1 MEPELQRM
9 LSEEHDK
16 SMFDEHLG
24 LSTNEAKG
32 IEGADKTPDEEEESN
47 TEKEDFQS
55 KFLEFSKKQS
65 SEEEDTDTASIEMP
79 SDSASPR
86 ISDDSM
92 KGSDEKQRDSEEKE
106 MATQAQEANTS
117 VKEEESSQ
125 AVAESKNEDKKVL
138 PVETKVPALT
148 AADDKPEKSD
158 SLVEKDT
165 TSEQRKQE
173 VVQETVSETLKVS
186 VEPASCES
194 NDPSNDAPRQLPDEE
209 KQAEMST
216 PDKDEELKET
226 LTPHDELKF
235 EAHNTEIPP
244 ETSNPDETENDKIS
258 QKREESRLQPSENNQ
273 ELKKDV
279 LNENKEEVNS
289 EKKEE
294 ITENDVSQVKS
305 MVESSKPL
313 EHSEESRLGAQ
324 QATVEESSE
333 SEKQSS
339 SDLKDDSV
347 EYQIPQ
353 LDGAF
358 DDSDDE
364 TDKSKTEQLSKP
376 EDSAS
381 VNKDQSTCSDGQ
393 HCGTDD
399 KNGNQSQNGETTPAG
414 SSGPVHSHSAPGGP
428 SSTSVHQQISV
439 PPQAAPHTPHQ
450 SPQVH
455 TPLQSPAAPGN
466 SSQPGTPNISSPA
479 SIPASP
485 RMHNVRAPSPFTYA
499 SQASPR
505 HPIGSPHPSISP
517 HTHSRSGTPQSS
529 PRGQL
534 TPGLHGNAPGTPTG
548 MTPMASSSQTFHL
561 PNQQIGPPPGMQ
573 VNESWLII
581 QKIVKHVV
589 HMTVC

>member
-24 LSTNEAKG
+24 LSTKEAEG

-86 ISDDSM
+86 VSDDSM

-106 MATQAQEANTS
+106 TATQAQEANTS
-117 VKEEESSQ
+117 VKEEESTQ
-125 AVAESKNEDKKVL
+125 AVAGSKNEDKKIL
-138 PVETKVPALT
+138 SVETKVSALT
-148 AADDKPEKSD
+148 AADDKPKKSD
-158 SLVEKDT
+158 SLVEKDA
-165 TSEQRKQE
+165 TSEQTKQDF
-173 VVQETVSETLKVS
+173 VQETVSETLKVS
-186 VEPASCES
+186 AEPASCES
-194 NDPSNDAPRQLPDEE
+194 NDPSSDAPRQLPDEE

-216 PDKDEELKET
+216 PDKEEELKET
-226 LTPHDELKF
+226 LTSHDELKF
-235 EAHNTEIPP
+235 EEHNTEIPP
-244 ETSNPDETENDKIS
+244 ETSKPDETENDKIS
-258 QKREESRLQPSENNQ
+258 QKREESRLEPSENNR
-273 ELKKDV
+273 ELKMTV
-279 LNENKEEVNS
+279 LNQNKEEINS
-289 EKKEE
+289 EKKEK
-294 ITENDVSQVKS
+294 ITESDVSQVKS
-305 MVESSKPL
+305 MVECSETL

-333 SEKQSS
+333 TEKQSS
-339 SDLKDDSV
+339 SDLKDSV

-376 EDSAS
+376 EDSAAG
-381 VNKDQSTCSDGQ
+381 NKDQSTCSDGQ
-393 HCGTDD
+393 HCGIDD

-414 SSGPVHSHSAPGGP
+414 SSGPVHSQSAPGIT
-428 SSTSVHQQISV
+428 SSTSVHQQVSV
-439 PPQAAPHTPHQ
+439 PQQATPHTPHQ

-534 TPGLHGNAPGTPTG
+534 TQGLHGNAPGTQTG

-573 VNESWLII
+573 VKKSWLII
-581 QKIVKHVV
+581 QKL
-589 HMTVC
+589 